1 MKRLFMLILLLI
13 IAMSAHAGEVFYPSI
28 YNSDFSADADSWTAG
43 GGAVAGNI
51 DVGGQTDCLRLT
63 INNLAIYHY
72 IYRSVAIN
80 QYKRYNFSFDYYL
93 PSTNSHLDNIV
104 IRNAGVV
111 SSAYNVTNTW
121 TSVTYNIVADVANGP
136 YIHGRD
142 GASLTIEDAGGNDV
156 FYIRNFRMENSV
168 LN

>member
-1 MKRLFMLILLLI
+1 MKRLFIIILLLI
-13 IAMSAHAGEVFYPSI
+13 IAITAQGGDDFYPTI
-28 YNSDFSADADSWTAG
+28 YNSDFSADADSWQAG
-43 GGAVAGNI
+43 QGAVAGNI
-51 DVGGQTDCLRLT
+51 DIGGQTDCLRYTLNAFAT
-63 INNLAIYHY
+63 YKY
-72 IYRSVAIN
+72 IYRSTAIN

-93 PSTNSHLDNIV
+93 PSTNSHLDNLV

-111 SSAYNVTNTW
+111 SAAYNVTNTW
-121 TSVTYNIVADVANGP
+121 TSVTYTMIADVGDGP

-142 GASLTIEDAGGNDV
+142 GTSLAIEDVGANDV